1 MEVTATAML
10 SVAAVC
16 TCVCPPA
23 LAVGTPRPGTPRIV
37 GGYEVPPYSIKY
49 QASLQR
55 PRGSHF
61 CGGSLVGRQWVV
73 TAAHCNLRLPIIR
86 VVLGENSISKL
97 EGREQFFRAVRT
109 IPHPFYNSRTED
121 NDIMLLKL
129 KSPAQVTR
137 GVVGL
142 VALSERAVAP
152 GTPCFVSGWGIT
164 AEGNYILSD
173 QLMAVAVPVVAQ
185 GLCSSYYS
193 GQVTDGMLCAGIEE
207 GGKDSCQGDSG
218 GPLICNDKLAGVVS
232 WGEGC
237 ARPHFFGVY
246 ANVSRWV
253 GPLGFP
259 RSQEAL
265 INQPGSLA
273 GVSLHSIPS
282 LFTTLLSAILA
293 IRESPLELNTTAASR
308 ERK

>member
-129 KSPAQVTR
+129 NRPATLNAFVGT
-137 GVVGL
+137 VGL
-142 VALSERAVAP
+142 AEPGSWPGP
-152 GTPCFVSGWGIT
+152 GTLCRVSGWGLTSSLGRATADRLRAVRVPLVPSAQCNSTLAYNGLIT
-164 AEGNYILSD
+164 HS
-173 QLMAVAVPVVAQ
+173 MV
-185 GLCSSYYS
+185 
-193 GQVTDGMLCAGIEE
+193 CAGYRS

-218 GPLICNDKLAGVVS
+218 GPLVCGGRLFGVVS
-232 WGEGC
+232 WGNSC
-237 ARPHFFGVY
+237 ADSRYPGVY
-246 ANVSRWV
+246 SSIARFRYWIEMTIVRDARRRSRW
-253 GPLGFP
+253 
-259 RSQEAL
+259 
-265 INQPGSLA
+265 
-273 GVSLHSIPS
+273 
-282 LFTTLLSAILA
+282 
-293 IRESPLELNTTAASR
+293 
-308 ERK
+308 